1 MLKIATFIFARGGS
15 KGIPKKN
22 IRLFCGKPLIAWS
35 IKQALEVKGVK
46 EVFVSTDSQEI
57 ADVAITYGAL
67 VPFIRPAELSQDESP
82 EWEAWRH
89 ALRFFESSKGYLPD
103 IFLSVPATSPLRE
116 VSDIEDCLLRFNN
129 TKADAVITV
138 TASHRNP
145 YFNMVKILNNGACYP
160 VIEQN
165 LSVTRRQDAKSV
177 FDMTTVAYVVK
188 PQFIYQSTN
197 LFDGNVSAINIP
209 ADRALDIDTLLDFE
223 IAEYLF
229 KKKKIQ
235 DDII

>member
-1 MLKIATFIFARGGS
+1 
-15 KGIPKKN
+15 
-22 IRLFCGKPLIAWS
+22 
-35 IKQALEVKGVK
+35 
-46 EVFVSTDSQEI
+46 
-57 ADVAITYGAL
+57 
-67 VPFIRPAELSQDESP
+67 
-82 EWEAWRH
+82 
-89 ALRFFESSKGYLPD
+89 
-103 IFLSVPATSPLRE
+103 
-116 VSDIEDCLLRFNN
+116 
-129 TKADAVITV
+129 
-138 TASHRNP
+138 
-145 YFNMVKILNNGACYP
+145 MVKILNNGACYP